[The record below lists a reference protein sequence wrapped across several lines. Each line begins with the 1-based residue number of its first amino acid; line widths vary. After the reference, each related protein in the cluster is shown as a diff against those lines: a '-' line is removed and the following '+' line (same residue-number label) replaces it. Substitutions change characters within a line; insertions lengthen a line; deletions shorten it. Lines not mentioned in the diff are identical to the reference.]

1 MSEESQRP
9 PTGGVTPFAS
19 PRAWSLMVPIVF
31 AGMMLVG
38 GVGWVATVFST
49 SGTANGPTVDV
60 QFDSACAADTIS
72 ARLADYGL
80 PGIWTG
86 TTLRLTLA
94 GVPGDDRVPA
104 ALAAP
109 GKLVMT
115 ADGTELQRL
124 LTNAGVQISVQGVSV
139 SLFTFDA
146 ALPEDALTVLL
157 DGVEMEM
164 ESVNGHELMIAS
176 RAAHSTEALRVAT
189 DRVVQVRHP
198 LPCEVRVEL
207 VTPVGP

>member
-1 MSEESQRP
+1 MSEPGEHP

-19 PRAWSLMVPIVF
+19 PRAWSLLVPIVF

-49 SGTANGPTVDV
+49 SGTATGPVV
-60 QFDSACAADTIS
+60 EVRFDRACAAETIS

-80 PGIWTG
+80 PGQWTG

-94 GVPGDDRVPA
+94 GVPGDDAVPA
-104 ALAAP
+104 ALAAT

-115 ADGTELQRL
+115 ADGKILERV

-146 ALPEDALTVLL
+146 ALPEDDLAVTL
-157 DGVEMEM
+157 DGVGMEI
-164 ESVNGHELMIAS
+164 ESVNGHELMLAS

-198 LPCEVRVEL
+198 LPCEVRVES
-207 VTPVGP
+207 VTPVGG